1 MTFFFFHQGNLHFL
15 GVLELRS
22 STPKFSKWAVWYS
35 WYPKHFPAGSPTWA
49 EIKDLWESSA
59 SCHLLLTGMLH
70 TCPFKAYFLNYYL
83 FASIASH
90 EQHEAEDQVQLQN
103 PLGVL
108 SHRGL
113 LTCISF
119 MAQSMK
125 ILYKKWINNN
135 HHKGIL
141 NST

>member
-1 MTFFFFHQGNLHFL
+1 MTFFFHQGNLHFL

-22 STPKFSKWAVWYS
+22 STPKFCKLAVWYS
-35 WYPKHFPAGSPTWA
+35 WYPKHFPAGSLAWA

-70 TCPFKAYFLNYYL
+70 THPFKAYFLNYYL
-83 FASIASH
+83 FASH
-90 EQHEAEDQVQLQN
+90 EQHEAEDHVQLQS

-119 MAQSMK
+119 MAHSMK
-125 ILYKKWINNN
+125 MFKSGLPTTTTKVF
-135 HHKGIL
+135 
-141 NST
+141 